1 MERATASAAKA
12 LAAARA
18 AGIRVR
24 IDGDAL
30 ALQAAVQA
38 PVEVLDLLARHKAA
52 IVRLLRP
59 GNDRW
64 SAEDWRQ
71 FFEGRVEMAEINGGL
86 PRDRAEARAFS
97 CCVGEWLHRNPV
109 RSAPGCCA
117 RCGGSRGL
125 LLPYLTGYSVRDP
138 GHTWLH
144 RECSP
149 AWHQDREAQA
159 VAAILAIGIAVRVKV
174 PDGSGKDGGALP
186 AASGK
191 TSRSPSASSVSLVAA
206 VVHDPVP
213 SIPAS

>member
-1 MERATASAAKA
+1 VSAVKA

-24 IDGDAL
+24 IDGDDL
-30 ALQAAVQA
+30 ALQAAAQA

-52 IVRLLRP
+52 VVRLLRP
-59 GNDRW
+59 GNDGW
-64 SAEDWRQ
+64 SADDWRQ
-71 FFEGRVEMAEINGGL
+71 FFEGRVEMGEINGGL
-86 PRDRAEARAFS
+86 PRDQAEARALA

-109 RSAPGCCA
+109 RSAPGRCA
-117 RCGGSRGL
+117 HCGQSRGL

-149 AWHQDREAQA
+149 AWHQDRKGQA
-159 VAAILAIGIAVRVKV
+159 VAALLAIGIAIPVKV
-174 PDGSGKDGGALP
+174 PDGSGKDAGALP

-191 TSRSPSASSVSLVAA
+191 TSRSPSASSASLVAS
-206 VVHDPVP
+206 VVHDPIPPV
-213 SIPAS
+213 PAS